1 MFYIHVHIL
10 WLFCGFQIQSMDEY
24 GTNLK
29 EYILLSHNIHVIS
42 YNIYILVLLLLFM
55 ILLSLLLLFMILL
68 LLFMMLLLLL
78 LLFMILLLL
87 LFMILLFMIL
97 LLLLLLLLFMILLF
111 LFLLLLFMIFCS
123 WNIQLFFP
131 CWPPH
136 FRPRSP
142 WDLSGSMV
150 GTQPSGGRGVRRPGD
165 ALISM
170 AFPWVSTGFLR
181 DFYGI
186 SMGFL

>member
-1 MFYIHVHIL
+1 
-10 WLFCGFQIQSMDEY
+10 MDEY

-29 EYILLSHNIHVIS
+29 EYMLLSHNIHVIS
-42 YNIYILVLLLLFM
+42 YNIYIYTYYYM
-55 ILLSLLLLFMILL
+55 IL
-68 LLFMMLLLLL
+68 
-78 LLFMILLLL
+78 
-87 LFMILLFMIL
+87 
-97 LLLLLLLLFMILLF
+97 
-111 LFLLLLFMIFCS
+111 CS

-142 WDLSGSMV
+142 WDRLTGSMV

-186 SMGFL
+186 SMGFYGTWKLNEIYKYGFEIFMDCFVVSFG

>member
-1 MFYIHVHIL
+1 
-10 WLFCGFQIQSMDEY
+10 MDEY

-42 YNIYILVLLLLFM
+42 YNIYILVLLLFMILLLLFMILLLVVLLLLFM

-68 LLFMMLLLLL
+68 LLFM
-78 LLFMILLLL
+78 I
-87 LFMILLFMIL
+87 
-97 LLLLLLLLFMILLF
+97 
-111 LFLLLLFMIFCS
+111 LLLLFMIFCS

>member
-55 ILLSLLLLFMILL
+55 ILLSLLLLFMI
-68 LLFMMLLLLL
+68 
-78 LLFMILLLL
+78 LLL

>member
-29 EYILLSHNIHVIS
+29 EYMLLSHNIHVIS
-42 YNIYILVLLLLFM
+42 YNIYIYTYYYM
-55 ILLSLLLLFMILL
+55 IL
-68 LLFMMLLLLL
+68 
-78 LLFMILLLL
+78 
-87 LFMILLFMIL
+87 
-97 LLLLLLLLFMILLF
+97 
-111 LFLLLLFMIFCS
+111 CS

-142 WDLSGSMV
+142 WDRLTGSMV

-186 SMGFL
+186 SMGFYGTWKLNEIYKYGFEIFMDCFVVSFG

>member
-1 MFYIHVHIL
+1 
-10 WLFCGFQIQSMDEY
+10 MDEY

-29 EYILLSHNIHVIS
+29 EYMLLSHNIHVIS
-42 YNIYILVLLLLFM
+42 YNIYIYTYYYM
-55 ILLSLLLLFMILL
+55 IL
-68 LLFMMLLLLL
+68 
-78 LLFMILLLL
+78 
-87 LFMILLFMIL
+87 
-97 LLLLLLLLFMILLF
+97 
-111 LFLLLLFMIFCS
+111 CS

-142 WDLSGSMV
+142 WDRLTGSMV

-186 SMGFL
+186 SMGFLWASMGHGSLMRFINTVSKYSWIVLWFHSDNWRLFMEMNGI